1 VGTWSLLLAGLVLGA
16 AATARADL
24 LSPSSSRELPP
35 GFIALDER
43 DQPRDLLQASSGA
56 PWILLPIFT
65 RCGGTCPLTALS
77 LKDALGRAEAPFRVV
92 ALSFDSDDAAN
103 DLREFRERFGIPPE
117 WLLLRSADGAATRA
131 LLDPFDFHFM
141 KSGGGFEH
149 PNEAFVF
156 SPRGRWAA
164 TFAGTTFSKD
174 QLESAWRRAWA
185 ADAASPVQ
193 RLRWWL
199 SRPEAWILVACGGLL
214 LSFAA
219 ILLFA
224 RKARTAVNPP
234 GSSRD
239 ASAGSR
245 AH

>member
-1 VGTWSLLLAGLVLGA
+1 LP
-16 AATARADL
+16 
-24 LSPSSSRELPP
+24 PSSSRALPP

-77 LKDALGRAEAPFRVV
+77 LKDGLGKAKAPFRVV

-131 LLDPFDFHFM
+131 LLDSFDFHFM

-174 QLESAWRRAWA
+174 RLESAWRRAWA
-185 ADAASPVQ
+185 VDAASPFQ

-224 RKARTAVNPP
+224 RKARTAVSPP
-234 GSSRD
+234 GSNRD